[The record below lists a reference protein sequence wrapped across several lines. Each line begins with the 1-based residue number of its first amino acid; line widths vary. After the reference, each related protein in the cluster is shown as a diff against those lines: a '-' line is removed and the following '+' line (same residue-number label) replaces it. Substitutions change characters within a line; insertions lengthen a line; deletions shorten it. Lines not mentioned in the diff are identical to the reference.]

1 MQENATNKQSLLNA
15 TSLHSLVAVPST
27 RKMHP
32 FYFMNHSFQYVY
44 HNKRD
49 KCKQYARLGK
59 KDQNYE
65 SLVPNSHSQA
75 LVLELELERNCLLQ
89 FP

>member
-1 MQENATNKQSLLNA
+1 MFTITKE
-15 TSLHSLVAVPST
+15 TSVNN
-27 RKMHP
+27 M
-32 FYFMNHSFQYVY
+32 
-44 HNKRD
+44 
-49 KCKQYARLGK
+49 LGK